1 MLFLSFPQ
9 SLVSDSIY
17 PALCKIWIQQGFGA
31 DRTDRQCFAVIRNIS
46 RKYFLSLECDHVAYT
61 LEIKAVLS
69 ATALVR
75 EGCGVKAESSV

>member
-1 MLFLSFPQ
+1 MIP
-9 SLVSDSIY
+9 SILLY
-17 PALCKIWIQQGFGA
+17 VKFGFSEHFGA
-31 DRTDRQCFAVIRNIS
+31 DSTDRQCFAVIRNIS

-75 EGCGVKAESSV
+75 EGCGVKAQSSV

>member
-9 SLVSDSIY
+9 SLVSDSVY
-17 PALCKIWIQQGFGA
+17 PALCKIWVRRAFDA
-31 DRTDRQCFAVIRNIS
+31 DRTDRQCFVVIRNIS
-46 RKYFLSLECDHVAYT
+46 IKYFLSLECDHVAYT

-75 EGCGVKAESSV
+75 EGCGVKAQSSV